1 MGKEKERMRKRMRK
15 TKVKKEEKERG
26 KNEGKRVGER
36 KWKRG
41 IMNGKNAKIIFQEE
55 KKNKV
60 YQKYGKSEAFQTEDS
75 QVLFHFGGSCEIG
88 DFLFVSA
95 FEFTG
100 KSELSNFDLE
110 LYLLILTPSSGETEY
125 SETPPLIFGNLALPE
140 PEIHTSIF
148 VRTNTWLLGFR
159 FDGTLDGSGWFQT
172 CT

>member
-110 LYLLILTPSSGETEY
+110 LYLL
-125 SETPPLIFGNLALPE
+125 NLALPE